1 MSSSAEKTQAFSY
14 TAVAGHLFPVL
25 RTYSLRFAAGI
36 TLIVLS
42 TAIGL
47 VLPILLGRTVDT
59 VAAPDPDRAVL
70 YQLCWLF
77 LGLVTAK
84 YLFDITKAY
93 LIQSGGDKVKHDLR
107 TLLFTRIVHL
117 PVSYFDRNPV
127 GRPLTRVVN
136 DVRTL
141 GELFGASI
149 SVIVLDVLIIT
160 GTLGA
165 MFWLNWRLAVVV
177 LLSFPLISVALRLFS
192 KQLAFAYRAVRS
204 HLSEMN
210 AFLGENV
217 GAVATIQRLGAQGSR
232 MERFKGIVDKHFGA
246 QMDSLRIYARMQP
259 TIHTLNGVAMA
270 SLIGVGGYWA
280 IQGEITLGI
289 IVAFLGYNRNLFHPL
304 RDLIEKYNLI
314 LNAKVS
320 AERVLDILEEPV
332 EMEYSERP
340 EPVRLADI
348 EIEFKDVSFR
358 YPTRDQNA
366 LTDINLKIPRASSL
380 AIVGSTGAGK
390 SSLIRLLL
398 RFYEPTRGTIF
409 FGGKSLPEWDKAE
422 LRSQIGVIHQEI
434 NLFQGTVR
442 ENLTL
447 GKTGFSD
454 ETLIEKCRQA
464 QLWDS
469 LERRGGLDMEVH
481 EGGSDFSVG
490 EKQLL
495 SFARVLVFDP
505 PMIVLDEATAS
516 VDRQNESRLMEA
528 VRQVLEGRTSIIIAH
543 RLSTIEAC
551 DKIVVLEHGELKESG
566 TFDELIQRRGLF
578 WNFHQ
583 IHAGPRP

>member
-1 MSSSAEKTQAFSY
+1 MSLRPEKTESFSY
-14 TAVAGHLFPVL
+14 RDVARHFLPIV
-25 RTYSLRFAAGI
+25 RPYSLRFAAGI
-36 TLIVLS
+36 SLIVLS
-42 TAIGL
+42 TGIDL
-47 VLPILLGRTVDT
+47 LTPILLGRAVDT
-59 VAAPDPDRAVL
+59 VAAPSPDRAFL
-70 YQLCWLF
+70 YRLCWFF
-77 LGLVTAK
+77 LGLVAAK
-84 YLFDITKAY
+84 FVFDIAKAY
-93 LIQSGGDKVKHDLR
+93 LIQSAGEKVKHDLR
-107 TLLFTRIVHL
+107 TLLFTRIAHL

-149 SVIVLDVLIIT
+149 SMTVLDVLIIT

-165 MFWLNWRLAVVV
+165 MFWLNWQLALVV
-177 LLSFPLISVALRLFS
+177 LITFPLIVVSFRLFS
-192 KQLAFAYRAVRS
+192 VQLNAAYRAVRT

-210 AFLGENV
+210 SFLGENV
-217 GAVATIQRLGAQGSR
+217 GAVATIQRLAAQGPR
-232 MERFKGIVDKHFGA
+232 MDTFSGIVDKHYGA
-246 QMDSLRIYARMQP
+246 QIKSLRTYARMQP
-259 TIHTLNGVAMA
+259 TIHSLNGVAMA

-280 IQGEITLGI
+280 IQGKITLGV
-289 IVAFLGYNRNLFHPL
+289 IVAFLGYNRNLFYPL

-320 AERVLDILEEPV
+320 AERVLDILEEPM
-332 EMEYSERP
+332 EMEYREGRDPER
-340 EPVRLADI
+340 LSNIDI
-348 EIEFKDVSFR
+348 EFRDVSFR

-366 LTDINLKIPRASSL
+366 LTDINLKIPRGSSL
-380 AIVGSTGAGK
+380 AIVGATGAGK

-398 RFYEPTRGTIF
+398 RFYEPTAGTIC
-409 FGGKSLPEWDKAE
+409 FGGKNLTDWDKAD
-422 LRSQIGVIHQEI
+422 LRSQIGVVHQEI
-434 NLFQGTVR
+434 YLFQGTVR

-447 GKTGFSD
+447 GKAGFSD

-464 QLWDS
+464 QIWDA
-469 LERRGGLDMEVH
+469 LESRGGLDMEVH

-516 VDRQNESRLMEA
+516 VDRQNEHRLMEA
-528 VRQVLEGRTSIIIAH
+528 IRQILRDRTSIIIAH
-543 RLSTIEAC
+543 RLSTIETC
-551 DKIVVLEHGELKESG
+551 DNIAVFEHGELKEIG
-566 TFDELIQRRGLF
+566 TFDELIQKRGLF

-583 IHAGPRP
+583 IQ